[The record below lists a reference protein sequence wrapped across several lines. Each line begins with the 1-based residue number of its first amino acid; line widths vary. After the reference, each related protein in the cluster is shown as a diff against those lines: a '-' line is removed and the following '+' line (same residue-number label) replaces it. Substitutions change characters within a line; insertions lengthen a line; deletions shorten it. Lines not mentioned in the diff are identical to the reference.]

1 MMDFE
6 ERNARAKK
14 AVTRT
19 IQGGAL
25 AILLGIGALVGMAG
39 LTTINPG
46 EVGILVKMVGSDRG
60 MQDETLDTGWR
71 WVNPITYDVDIYD
84 VRFQQYDMAN
94 TTAETFDGQPVVLD
108 LSFEIGL
115 TDSAVPNLHETVGR
129 NWYNEVVYPRAR
141 TAVRNAT
148 SAQLSENIYTSAGR
162 MAIRD
167 AIEVDLAPLAE
178 MGIILTA
185 NVRNLSF
192 ANPKYVAKLEAKAAA
207 SQEEVIQTRLAEAAI
222 QEAIKVTN
230 IAEGAKQKRIKEA
243 EAAAQEQLLEGQGLR
258 DRKVE
263 EAKGILA
270 IAKAEAEGT
279 RLQVMAYGGGETYAS
294 VKWAESIGP
303 KFQVYG
309 VPVGA
314 PGTTTIMDIAGTLSG
329 IGKGLTK

>member
-1 MMDFE
+1 MDYQDRVEQQRKGFI
-6 ERNARAKK
+6 RA
-14 AVTRT
+14 V
-19 IQGGAL
+19 QVGAL
-25 AILLGIGALVGMAG
+25 LTLLGVGALFGMAG

-46 EVGILVKMVGSDRG
+46 EVGILVKMLGSDRG
-60 MQDETLDTGWR
+60 MQEETLDTGWR
-71 WVNPITYDVDIYD
+71 WVNPFTYDVEVYD
-84 VRFQQYDMAN
+84 VRYSQYDMAK
-94 TTAETFDGQPVVLD
+94 TTAETLDGQPVILD

-115 TDSAVPNLHETVGR
+115 RDAAVPQLHETIGV
-129 NWYNEVVYPRAR
+129 NWYREVVYPRAR

-148 SAQLSENIYTSAGR
+148 SAQLSEDIYTNAGR

-167 AIEVDLAPLAE
+167 AVSSDLADLDDR
-178 MGIILTA
+178 GIVITV
-185 NVRNLSF
+185 NVRNLKF
-192 ANPKYVAKLEAKAAA
+192 QNPAYVQKLEQKAAA
-207 SQEEVIQTRLAEAAI
+207 AQDEEIQTRLAEAAI
-222 QEAIKVTN
+222 QEAVKVAN

-243 EAAAQEQLLEGQGLR
+243 EAAAQEQLLQGQGLR

-270 IAKAEAEGT
+270 IAEAQAEGT
-279 RLQVMAYGGGETYAS
+279 RLQVMAYGSGETYAS

-329 IGKGLTK
+329 IGKGLTGK